1 MSSTSIFA
9 QYFWSSFSFF
19 KRWYKKKRESFILIN
34 VFTLFLQDVQQLLLI
49 IYLSRSITFAL
60 LLLTCKSSG
69 CTTI

>member
-1 MSSTSIFA
+1 
-9 QYFWSSFSFF
+9 
-19 KRWYKKKRESFILIN
+19 

-69 CTTI
+69 CTTIWT